1 MVASHAPPP
10 HTHTHTHTHEH
21 QTLCTSTQPIYTVV
35 RRIFTHFYHVF
46 VGNLSPS
53 PSTDMPPSEAP
64 KQINPSLPPLPPTTI
79 QEYSHRKEEHICT
92 RIRRILEIRR
102 KNNSDLFFCFAFGF
116 SSPVVQRCLSGSS
129 PTYHRWTMFRGATD
143 GAGFSSS
150 LISL

>member
-1 MVASHAPPP
+1 MVASHAPPA
-10 HTHTHTHTHEH
+10 HTHKH

-35 RRIFTHFYHVF
+35 RRIFIHFYHV
-46 VGNLSPS
+46 LLA
-53 PSTDMPPSEAP
+53 TCLLPPTCHHLKPQNKS
-64 KQINPSLPPLPPTTI
+64 NPFLPPLPPTTI

-92 RIRRILEIRR
+92 RIRRILEIR
-102 KNNSDLFFCFAFGF
+102 KNNSDLFFFCFAFGF